1 MELEK
6 KKMSQN
12 SLKIAFIGVG
22 GIAGNYRRSLK
33 QLQHPVAA
41 VCDINEDRAKAIAD
55 EENATPYIN
64 HQEMLQQGKPD
75 VVFTCIPP
83 GAHTTQVADSAK
95 SGAAVFVAKPVA
107 QDLATAQIACDAI
120 SVSGVINQVGYMAR
134 YSDITD
140 KAKEL
145 VGDRK
150 LSMGMGRFLARMG
163 ASHPWWGKF
172 EVSRGQMV
180 EQTTHVFDLIRY
192 FIGDVESVHAFGI
205 KDVSDGIA
213 DFEECTVC
221 NLKFK
226 SGAVASI
233 TSTCAARAH
242 DHFATELVGD
252 DIYLK
257 LTHDNGLRGQIA
269 GESIDYNGSEAGY
282 FRQVE
287 QFIKAVEANDQNL
300 VRSSYADAVKTLA
313 VTLAANRSLE
323 TGQIEQVT
331 V

>member
-1 MELEK
+1 MNQ
-6 KKMSQN
+6 QN
-12 SLKIAFIGVG
+12 LKIAFIGVG

-41 VCDINEDRAKAIAD
+41 VCDINADRAASIAA
-55 EENATPYIN
+55 EENATAYTD
-64 HQEMLQQGKPD
+64 HQKMLQAENPD

-83 GAHTTQVADSAK
+83 GAHTTQVADAAK
-95 SGAAVFVAKPVA
+95 SRAAVFVAKPVA
-107 QDLATAQIACDAI
+107 QDLETAIKARDAI
-120 SVSGVINQVGYMAR
+120 TAAGVINQVGYMAR

-145 VGDRK
+145 VGTRQ
-150 LSMGMGRFLARMG
+150 LAMGFGRFLARMG
-163 ASHPWWGKF
+163 ANHPWWGKYDI
-172 EVSRGQMV
+172 SRGQMV

-192 FIGDVESVHAFGI
+192 FLGDVESVHAYGI
-205 KDVSDGIA
+205 KGVSKDIA

-226 SGAVASI
+226 NGAVGNI
-233 TSTCAARAH
+233 TSTCVARAH
-242 DHFATELVGD
+242 ENFATELVGD

-257 LTHDNGLRGQIA
+257 LTHDLGLRGQVS
-269 GESIDYNGSEAGY
+269 GEAIDYTGAEAGY

-287 QFIKAVEANDQNL
+287 QFIKAVETNDQGI
-300 VRSSYADAVKTLA
+300 VRSAYADAFKTLA

-323 TGQIEQVT
+323 TGQIENVIT
-331 V
+331 

>member
-1 MELEK
+1 M
-6 KKMSQN
+6 
-12 SLKIAFIGVG
+12 KITFIGVG
-22 GIAGNYRRSLK
+22 GIAGNYRGSLK
-33 QLQHPVAA
+33 RLQRPIAA
-41 VCDINEDRAKAIAD
+41 VCDINADRVAAIAA
-55 EENATPYIN
+55 EENATAYTN
-64 HQEMLQQGKPD
+64 HQEMLQKENPD

-83 GAHTTQVADSAK
+83 GAHTTQVADAAK

-107 QDLATAQIACDAI
+107 QDMDTAQIACNAIKDA
-120 SVSGVINQVGYMAR
+120 GVINQVGYMAR

-150 LSMGMGRFLARMG
+150 LTMGIGRFLARMG

-192 FIGDVESVHAFGI
+192 FLGDVESVQAFGI
-205 KDVSDGIA
+205 KGVSDGIA

-221 NLKFK
+221 NLKFE
-226 SGAVASI
+226 SGAVGSI
-233 TSTCAARAH
+233 TSTCVARAH
-242 DHFATELVGD
+242 ENFATELVGD

-257 LTHDNGLRGQIA
+257 LTHDLSLRGQIS
-269 GESIDYNGSEAGY
+269 GEGVDFTGTEAGY

-287 QFIKAVEANDQNL
+287 QFVKAVETNNQNL
-300 VRSSYADAVKTLA
+300 VRSSYADAVRTLA

-323 TGQIEQVT
+323 TGQIEPVLEKGT
-331 V
+331 D

>member
-1 MELEK
+1 M
-6 KKMSQN
+6 
-12 SLKIAFIGVG
+12 KIAFIGVG
-22 GIAGNYRRSLK
+22 GIAGNYRGSLRR
-33 QLQHPVAA
+33 LQRPIAA
-41 VCDINEDRAKAIAD
+41 ICDINADRAESVAND
-55 EENATPYIN
+55 ENATAYTD
-64 HQEMLQQGKPD
+64 HQDMLQKEKPD

-83 GAHTTQVADSAK
+83 GAHDTQVADAAK

-107 QDLATAQIACDAI
+107 QDLITGKKACDAI
-120 SVSGVINQVGYMAR
+120 IDSGVINQVGYMAR

-145 VGDRK
+145 VGDK
-150 LSMGMGRFLARMG
+150 ELTMGIGRFLARMG

-172 EVSRGQMV
+172 EVSIGQMV

-192 FIGDVESVHAFGI
+192 FLGDVESVQAFGI
-205 KDVSDGIA
+205 KGVSDDIA

-221 NLKFK
+221 NLKFE

-233 TSTCAARAH
+233 TSTCVARAH
-242 DHFATELVGD
+242 ENFATELVGD

-257 LTHDNGLRGQIA
+257 LTHDLGLRGQIA
-269 GESIDYNGSEAGY
+269 GEGIEYNGSEAGY

-287 QFIKAVEANDQNL
+287 QFIKAVAANDQEL
-300 VRSSYADAVKTLA
+300 VRSSYSDAFKTLA

-323 TGQIEQVT
+323 TGQVEKVIE
-331 V
+331 

>member
-1 MELEK
+1 M
-6 KKMSQN
+6 
-12 SLKIAFIGVG
+12 KIAFIGVG

-33 QLQHPVAA
+33 QLQRSVAS
-41 VCDINEDRAKAIAD
+41 VCDINADRAAAIAA
-55 EENATPYIN
+55 EENATAYTD
-64 HQEMLQQGKPD
+64 HQEMLEKENTD
-75 VVFTCIPP
+75 VVFICIPP
-83 GAHTTQVADSAK
+83 GAHATQVADAAE

-107 QDLATAQIACDAI
+107 QDLKTAQNARDIIKDA
-120 SVSGVINQVGYMAR
+120 GVINQVGYMAR

-140 KAKEL
+140 KAKAL
-145 VGDRK
+145 VGERK
-150 LSMGMGRFLARMG
+150 LSMGIGRFLARMG

-192 FIGDVESVHAFGI
+192 FLGNVESVQAYGI
-205 KDVSDGIA
+205 KGVSDGIA

-226 SGAVASI
+226 NGAVASI
-233 TSTCAARAH
+233 TSTCVARAH
-242 DHFATELVGD
+242 DNFATELVGD

-257 LTHDNGLRGQIA
+257 LTHDLGLRGQIG
-269 GESIDYNGSEAGY
+269 GEGIDFTGAEAGY

-287 QFIKAVEANDQNL
+287 QFIKAVEANDQRL
-300 VRSSYADAVKTLA
+300 VRSSYEDALMTLA

-323 TGQIEQVT
+323 TGQVEQV
-331 V
+331 VR

>member
-1 MELEK
+1 M
-6 KKMSQN
+6 
-12 SLKIAFIGVG
+12 AFIGVG
-22 GIAGNYRRSLK
+22 GIAGNYRGSLK
-33 QLQHPVAA
+33 RLQRPIAA
-41 VCDINEDRAKAIAD
+41 VCDINADRAAAIAKD
-55 EENATPYIN
+55 ENATAYTN
-64 HQEMLQQGKPD
+64 HQEMLQKENPD

-83 GAHTTQVADSAK
+83 GAHTTQVADAAK

-107 QDLATAQIACDAI
+107 QDLETAQAANNAI
-120 SVSGVINQVGYMAR
+120 KTEGVINQVGYMAR

-150 LSMGMGRFLARMG
+150 LTMGIGRFLARMG

-180 EQTTHVFDLIRY
+180 EQTTHVFDLICY
-192 FIGDVESVHAFGI
+192 FLGDVESVQAFGI
-205 KDVSDGIA
+205 KGVSDGIA

-221 NLKFK
+221 NLKFE
-226 SGAVASI
+226 SGAVGSI
-233 TSTCAARAH
+233 TSTCVARAH
-242 DHFATELVGD
+242 ENFATELVGD

-257 LTHDNGLRGQIA
+257 LTHDLGLRGQIN
-269 GESIDYNGSEAGY
+269 GEGIDFTGTEAGY

-287 QFIKAVEANDQNL
+287 QFVKAVETNDQSL
-300 VRSSYADAVKTLA
+300 VRSSYADAFKTLA

-323 TGQIEQVT
+323 TGQIELVLKKDT
-331 V
+331 D

>member
-1 MELEK
+1 MNQTD
-6 KKMSQN
+6 M
-12 SLKIAFIGVG
+12 KIAFIGVG
-22 GIAGNYRRSLK
+22 GIAGNYRGSLRR
-33 QLQHPVAA
+33 LQRPVAA
-41 VCDINEDRAKAIAD
+41 VCDINGDRAAAVAKD
-55 EENATPYIN
+55 ENASAYTN
-64 HQEMLQQGKPD
+64 HQEMLQKEKPD
-75 VVFTCIPP
+75 IVFTCIPP
-83 GAHTTQVADSAK
+83 GSHTTQVADSAN

-107 QDLATAQIACDAI
+107 QDLETGKMARDAI
-120 SVSGVINQVGYMAR
+120 SESGVINQVGYMAR

-150 LSMGMGRFLARMG
+150 LSMGIGRFLARMG

-172 EVSRGQMV
+172 EISIGQMV

-192 FIGDVESVHAFGI
+192 FLGDVETVHAFGI
-205 KDVSDGIA
+205 KGVSADIA

-221 NLKFK
+221 NLKFE

-233 TSTCAARAH
+233 TSTCVARAH
-242 DHFATELVGD
+242 ENFATELAGD

-257 LTHDNGLRGQIA
+257 LTHDLGLRGQVE
-269 GESIDYNGSEAGY
+269 GEGIEFTGSEAGY

-287 QFIKAVEANDQNL
+287 QFVNAVEANDQAL
-300 VRSSYADAVKTLA
+300 VRSSYADAYKTLA

-323 TGQIEQVT
+323 TGKVERVIE
-331 V
+331 